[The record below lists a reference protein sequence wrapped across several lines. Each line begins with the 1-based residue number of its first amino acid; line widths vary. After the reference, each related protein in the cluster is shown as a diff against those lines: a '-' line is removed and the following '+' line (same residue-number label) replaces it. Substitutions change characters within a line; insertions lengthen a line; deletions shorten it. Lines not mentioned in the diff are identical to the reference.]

1 MDDPQVIY
9 LTKDF
14 IPTTPE
20 KADLVKLI
28 YADGRV
34 VFAKPAKEAEAPP
47 KIK

>member
-1 MDDPQVIY
+1 MDDPQIIY

-14 IPTTPE
+14 IQTTPE
-20 KADLVKLI
+20 KAELVKLI

-34 VFAKPAKEAEAPP
+34 VFAKPTKEAEAPP